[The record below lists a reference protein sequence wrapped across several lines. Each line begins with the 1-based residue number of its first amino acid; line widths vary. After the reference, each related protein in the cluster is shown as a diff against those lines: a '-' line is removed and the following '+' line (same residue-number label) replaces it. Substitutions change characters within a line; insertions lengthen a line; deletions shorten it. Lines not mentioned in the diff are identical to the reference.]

1 MLEAQGLTVG
11 YGSSAVVRGASFIVR
26 PGEIVALIGANGA
39 GKSTLL
45 KAVSG
50 LLPVQSGEIRFA
62 GQRIDRLPSSERVRL
77 GLAQVPEGRQVFAGL
92 SIEDNLALGA
102 FVHRRADDAEI
113 TQRLADV
120 YARYPVL
127 RERRGTPAG
136 NLSGGQQQMLA
147 IARGLM
153 SRPRLL
159 MLDEPS
165 LGLSP
170 LLVIEIFRLIKGLRA
185 EGLAILLS
193 EQNARQSLAIADRGY
208 VIESGRIAAE
218 GSGRDL
224 LDDPQI
230 SARYLGTGRS
240 IDAGAP
246 YPRAS
251 LAQRLARI
259 LDA

>member
-1 MLEAQGLTVG
+1 IFP
-11 YGSSAVVRGASFIVR
+11 R
-26 PGEIVALIGANGA
+26 
-39 GKSTLL
+39 L
-45 KAVSG
+45 K
-50 LLPVQSGEIRFA
+50 
-62 GQRIDRLPSSERVRL
+62 
-77 GLAQVPEGRQVFAGL
+77 
-92 SIEDNLALGA
+92 
-102 FVHRRADDAEI
+102 
-113 TQRLADV
+113 
-120 YARYPVL
+120 
-127 RERRGTPAG
+127 ERRTQMSST
-136 NLSGGQQQMLA
+136 LSGGERQMLA
-147 IARGLM
+147 IGRALM
-153 SRPRLL
+153 ARPRLL

-218 GSGRDL
+218 GSGHDL

-240 IDAGAP
+240 VDAGAAH
-246 YPRAS
+246 PRAS
-251 LAQRLARI
+251 LAQRLGRI